1 MFNFMKNNM
10 IKQLFKI
17 IKFRK
22 KTESSKD
29 SSPQDVD
36 INKVFSKELRA
47 QGFSE
52 KESDIASYGF
62 IDVVY
67 ENVEGKMLERY
78 PVNDPWAHVLIV
90 EDERT
95 GEIVYKIDE
104 IPLNNLEKK
113 LFVRILDYV
122 MWSIGEI
129 SPEIDPVEYLNRKAR
144 QAIDLFRMRL
154 GSTPT
159 VSWSKILYYVERN
172 VLGYDVLDPLMRDP
186 YIEDISCNGVGYPI
200 YVWHRRY
207 EYIKTN
213 MWFRKAEDLDKFVM
227 KLAHKAGKHISVAFP
242 ILDAALP
249 EGHRLAATYMREIST
264 HGSTFTIRKFREDPI
279 TIVDLMNFKTIS
291 PVLAGYLWF
300 IIDRKAPIMV
310 LGVTGAGKTTLIN
323 SILNL
328 VKPTYKVVTIED
340 TPELRLPIENWVQL
354 VSRPSYAAGE
364 SKAGEITLYDL
375 VRVSLRYRPDIIAVG
390 EIRGEEAYVLFQA
403 IATGHGG
410 VTTIHAED
418 IDSMIK
424 RLKSPP
430 MNIPES
436 YIPLINTV
444 LAVRRVTIK
453 EGDRVKTVRRVTD
466 VWELRKDGGYIKVAY
481 WSASRDLFI
490 HNLREGVSLK
500 RYSELEERDV
510 SDLYKEIL
518 ERSVIMYWLY
528 KREIRNYREIAKYI
542 AMYHRSKSEL
552 VTRVLGDVKAMIVGE
567 TTVYDEILDYVRG
580 A

>member
-1 MFNFMKNNM
+1 M
-10 IKQLFKI
+10 IKSLLKI
-17 IKFRK
+17 IKSRK
-22 KTESSKD
+22 KTDVNKD
-29 SSPQDVD
+29 LGHLETDV
-36 INKVFSKELRA
+36 NKIFPKELRG
-47 QGFSE
+47 QSSSE
-52 KESDIASYGF
+52 RESEVSSYGF

-67 ENVEGKMLERY
+67 GSVEGKVLERY
-78 PVNDPWAHVLIV
+78 PVNDPWAHVLII

-104 IPLNNLEKK
+104 IPLNDLEKK
-113 LFVRILDYV
+113 LFVRILDFV

-129 SPEIDPVEYLNRKAR
+129 SPEIDPVEYLNRSAR

-172 VLGYDVLDPLMRDP
+172 VLGYDVLDPLIRDP

-207 EYIKTN
+207 ESIPTN

-291 PVLAGYLWF
+291 PILAGYLWF
-300 IIDRKAPIMV
+300 LIDRKAPIMV

-328 VKPTYKVVTIED
+328 VKPSYKVVTIED

-364 SKAGEITLYDL
+364 SKAGEVTLYDL
-375 VRVSLRYRPDIIAVG
+375 IRVSLRYRPDIIVVG
-390 EIRGEEAYVLFQA
+390 EVRGEEAYVLFQA

-436 YIPLINTV
+436 YIPLISSV
-444 LAVRRVTIK
+444 LAIRRVTIR
-453 EGDRVKTVRRVTD
+453 EGDKVRTVRRVTD
-466 VWELRKDGGYIKVAY
+466 VWELNKDGGYVKASY
-481 WSASRDLFI
+481 WSASKDLFI
-490 HNLREGVSLK
+490 HNLREGISLK
-500 RYSELEERDV
+500 RYSELEERDL

-518 ERSVIMYWLY
+518 ERSLIMYWLY
-528 KREIRNYREIAKYI
+528 KREIRNYREIARYI
-542 AMYHRSKSEL
+542 AMYHRGRNEL
-552 VTRVLGDVKAMIVGE
+552 ITRVLGDVKAMIVGE
-567 TTVYDEILDYVRG
+567 ATVYEELLEYVKG